1 MASQELSVHS
11 RLQPYIPR
19 LTLEWLATEPNR
31 IHRSVEGTLVFADI
45 SGFTALSEKLAKLGQ
60 IGAEEMASAITTCFS
75 DLLTVAYDEGG
86 GLIKF
91 GGDALLILFDGDDH
105 AVRAVRAAHGMRK
118 RLQTAGKLVTPGGR
132 VNLRMSVGVHTG
144 TFDFFLVGDSHRE
157 LIVTGPGSTR
167 VVEMEGTAVAGEIV
181 LSPAT
186 IEHLPGS
193 CIGAAKGDGWL
204 LKSAPHGETV
214 SPTWVLPDLDP
225 AVIEGSVPAAI
236 RETLLAATGE
246 PEHRQVCVA
255 FLHFDGTDEILRTQG
270 PQVLA
275 EGLAQLVGETQAAV
289 DEYGVCFLAPGV
301 DAGGGKLIMTAG
313 APRTG
318 LDVEERMLLALR
330 RIVDAGPAIPFRIG
344 VNKGPVFAGDIG
356 PRYRRTYTVM
366 GDAVNLAARVMAKAR
381 PGQILAT
388 GSILDAAGVPFE
400 TQPLE
405 PFMVKGKK
413 QPVTAYLVGP
423 IADVQ
428 IRSDEDDLPL
438 VGRQEEIAAIDEAME
453 GAKAG
458 EGRTIEIVGP
468 PGIGKTRLLR
478 ELRKRAEAF
487 EHLSASCELYTS
499 RAAYAPFRDMLR
511 DALDIDP
518 HVRGDEVAQALRIRV
533 AAVDPELLPWLP
545 LLAIPI
551 DAEVELTPE
560 VDALAQEFRRGK
572 LEWAVARLLRH
583 MYEGR
588 PVLVTIEDAHWM
600 DDASCALLSNL
611 ISGVAAGPWLVAI
624 TRRDEETGFVTPEG
638 DGYVTLR
645 PEPLGAVARKALL
658 EAASEDAPLR
668 PHELDVVADRSG
680 GNPLFLRELLQ
691 AARAAGGVGDLPSSV
706 DGIVTAQID
715 RLPPS
720 DLRLLRYASVLGASF
735 TDDLVSDLLGADNE
749 DFDRAAWRRLDEF
762 LMPDGPGAHRF
773 RHALMRDAAY
783 DGLSFRR
790 RRELH
795 ARVGDAIRAR
805 AGEDDDEVAELL
817 SMHYFFAQEHALSWG
832 YSIRAGQRALTRYAN
847 VDAAAYLERA
857 LSAAKKVEW
866 LTPGPQIDARTSL
879 GEVYERLGRYDDAKQ
894 QYQQARR
901 LIRDDPVLEARM
913 WLRESWLPERVGNYP
928 LCVRLVNRALK
939 CLDGADGDE
948 AAELRAGLL
957 GVIASHR
964 YFQGRNR
971 DAITWGL
978 RAVDACRAI
987 DHELGLGQAYVSLSL
1002 AYADMGDLRES
1013 ERYCKLALAIFEKLE
1028 ILEPQAQVLNNMGT
1042 FAYFGGRWDEAVQL
1056 WDRGKEIRL
1065 RTGDAVEAANGTNNV
1080 AEVLSDQGHL
1090 KEAEAR
1096 FREALRV
1103 WRAAG
1108 FEQGVAYA
1116 LANLGRVAYRDG
1128 RPDEALPMLKEARAM
1143 FADENFVAQVLE
1155 TDARIAEC
1163 HVAAHGPDE
1172 ALVVADGALAVEA
1185 SRDGLG
1191 QARSALLRAR
1201 GYALAQLGR
1210 TEEAQSAFA
1219 ESLEAARTRE
1229 ADHEVA
1235 FTLCAMADLAGTL
1248 DEPLEEERQLLLER
1262 LGIVRSFSV
1271 ALAAWPAWGRPSRR
1285 SSGPRPS
1292 CR

>member
-1 MASQELSVHS
+1 MATGGDGGPMASQQLSVHS

-19 LTLEWLATEPNR
+19 LTLEWLATEPDR

-60 IGAEEMASAITTCFS
+60 IGAEEMASAITTCFA

-118 RLQTAGKLVTPGGR
+118 RLQTVGKLVTPGGR

-144 TFDFFLVGDSHRE
+144 SFDFFLVGDSHRE

-181 LSPAT
+181 MSPST
-186 IEHLPGS
+186 IERLPGPS
-193 CIGAAKGDGWL
+193 IGAAKGEGWL
-204 LKSAPHGETV
+204 LRSAPHGETL
-214 SPTWVLPDLDP
+214 SPTWVLPDLEAS
-225 AVIEGSVPAAI
+225 AVERSVPVAI
-236 RETLLAATGE
+236 RETLLAAIGE

-255 FLHFDGTDEILRTQG
+255 FLHFDGTDEILQTQG
-270 PQVLA
+270 PEVLA
-275 EGLAQLVGETQAAV
+275 DGLAELVRETQAAV
-289 DEYGVCFLAPGV
+289 DEYDICFLASDV
-301 DAGGGKLIMTAG
+301 DADGGKLIMTAG
-313 APRTG
+313 APRTT
-318 LDVEERMLLALR
+318 LDAEERMMLALR

-388 GSILDAAGVPFE
+388 SSILDAAGIRFE

-413 QPVTAYLVGP
+413 DPVTAYLVGP

-428 IRSDEDDLPL
+428 VRSDEDDLPL
-438 VGRQEEIAAIDEAME
+438 VGRQDEIAAIDDAME
-453 GAKAG
+453 SAKAG

-478 ELRKRAEAF
+478 ELRIRAEAF
-487 EHLSASCELYTS
+487 EHLAATCELYAAG
-499 RAAYAPFRDMLR
+499 AAYAPFRGLLR
-511 DALDIDP
+511 DALNVER
-518 HVRGDEVAQALRIRV
+518 HAHADEAAQGLLIRV
-533 AAVDPELLPWLP
+533 SAVDPELLPWLP

-551 DAEVELTPE
+551 DAEVEPTPE

-572 LEWAVARLLRH
+572 LEWAVARLLRR

-588 PVLVTIEDAHWM
+588 PVLVTIEEAHWM
-600 DDASCALLSNL
+600 DEPSCALLSAL
-611 ISGVAAGPWLVAI
+611 IGGIAAGPWLVAI
-624 TRRDEETGFVTPEG
+624 TRRDEVTGFVAPEG

-645 PEPLGAVARKALL
+645 PEPLGPVARKALL

-691 AARAAGGVGDLPSSV
+691 AALAAGGVGDLPSSV
-706 DGIVTAQID
+706 DAIVTAQID

-720 DLRLLRYASVLGASF
+720 DLRLLRYASVLGSSF
-735 TDDLVSDLLGADNE
+735 TDDLVSDLLGADDE
-749 DFDRAAWRRLDEF
+749 EIDRAAWRRLDEF
-762 LMPDGPGAHRF
+762 VMPDGPGAHRF

-795 ARVGDAIRAR
+795 ARVGDALRAR
-805 AGEDDDEVAELL
+805 AGEDDDEVSELL
-817 SMHYFFAQEHALSWG
+817 SMHYLFAQEHAFAWG
-832 YSIRAGQRALTRYAN
+832 YSVRAGERALARYAN

-857 LSAAKKVEW
+857 LSVAKKVDW
-866 LTPGPQIDARTSL
+866 LTAGPQIDARTSL
-879 GEVYERLGRYDDAKQ
+879 GEVYERLGRYDDAKDA
-894 QYQQARR
+894 YQQARR
-901 LIRDDPVLEARM
+901 LVTDDPVLEARM
-913 WLRESWLPERVGNYP
+913 WLRESWLPERVGNYS

-939 CLDGADGDE
+939 SLEGVGGDE
-948 AAELRAGLL
+948 AAEMRAGLL

-971 DAITWGL
+971 DAITWGM
-978 RAVDACRAI
+978 RAVEACQAI
-987 DHELGLGQAYVSLSL
+987 DHDLGLGQAYASLSL
-1002 AYADMGDLRES
+1002 AYADTGDLRDS
-1013 ERYCKLALAIFEKLE
+1013 ERYCELALAIFEKLE

-1042 FAYFGGRWDEAVQL
+1042 FAYFGGRWNDAVEL
-1056 WDRGKEIRL
+1056 WDRGKELRL

-1090 KEAEAR
+1090 KDAEAR

-1103 WRAAG
+1103 WKAAG
-1108 FEQGVAYA
+1108 YEQGVAYA
-1116 LANLGRVAYRDG
+1116 LANLGRVQYRDG
-1128 RPDEALPMLKEARAM
+1128 RPDEGLPMLKEARAI
-1143 FADENFVAQVLE
+1143 FAEENFVGQVLE
-1155 TDARIAEC
+1155 TDTRIAEC
-1163 HVAAHGPDE
+1163 HVVAQRPEE
-1172 ALVVADGALAVEA
+1172 ALAVAEGALAVEA

-1210 TEEAQSAFA
+1210 TDEAEQALVQSLA
-1219 ESLEAARTRE
+1219 AARERE

-1235 FTLCAMADLAGTL
+1235 FTLCALVDVAGTL
-1248 DEPLEEERQLLLER
+1248 DEPRREERQLLLER

-1271 ALAAWPAWGRPSRR
+1271 PLAA
-1285 SSGPRPS
+1285 
-1292 CR
+1292 

>member
-1 MASQELSVHS
+1 MASQQLSIHS

-19 LTLEWLATEPNR
+19 LTLEWLATEPDR
-31 IHRSVEGTLVFADI
+31 IHRTVEGTLVFADI

-118 RLQTAGKLVTPGGR
+118 RLQTVGKLVTPGGR

-144 TFDFFLVGDSHRE
+144 SFDFFLVGDSHRE

-186 IEHLPGS
+186 IEQLPGS
-193 CIGAAKGDGWL
+193 SIGAAKGDGWL
-204 LKSAPHGETV
+204 LKSAPHGETL
-214 SPTWVLPDLDP
+214 SPTWVLPELDP
-225 AVIEGSVPAAI
+225 AVLEASVPVAI
-236 RETLLAATGE
+236 RETLLAALGE

-255 FLHFDGTDEILRTQG
+255 FLHFDGTDDILRTQG
-270 PQVLA
+270 PDVLA
-275 EGLAQLVGETQAAV
+275 EGLAQLVAETQAAV
-289 DEYGVCFLAPGV
+289 DEYGICFLASDV
-301 DAGGGKLIMTAG
+301 DADGGKLIMTAG
-313 APRTG
+313 APKTA
-318 LDVEERMLLALR
+318 LDGEERMLLALR

-366 GDAVNLAARVMAKAR
+366 GDAVNLAARVMAKAH

-388 GSILDAAGVPFE
+388 GSILDAAGIRFE

-413 QPVTAYLVGP
+413 DPVTAYLVGP

-438 VGRQEEIAAIDEAME
+438 VGRQDEIAAIDDAME
-453 GAKAG
+453 SAKAG
-458 EGRTIEIVGP
+458 EGRTLEIVGP
-468 PGIGKTRLLR
+468 PGIGKTRLLH
-478 ELRKRAEAF
+478 ELRVRAEAF
-487 EHLSASCELYTS
+487 EHISATCELYTMGAS
-499 RAAYAPFRDMLR
+499 YAPFRDLLR
-511 DALDIDP
+511 DALDIDQHMP
-518 HVRGDEVAQALRIRV
+518 RDEAAQVLGIRV

-551 DAEVELTPE
+551 DAEVEPTPE

-583 MYEGR
+583 TYEGR

-600 DDASCALLSNL
+600 DDASCALLATL
-611 ISGVAAGPWLVAI
+611 IGGIAAGPWLVAI
-624 TRRDEETGFVTPEG
+624 TRRDETTGFVLPEG

-645 PEPLGAVARKALL
+645 PEPLGEVARKALL
-658 EAASEDAPLR
+658 EVASEDAPLR
-668 PHELDVVADRSG
+668 PHELDVVAERSG

-706 DGIVTAQID
+706 DGIVTAQLD

-720 DLRLLRYASVLGASF
+720 DLRLLRYASVLGSSF

-749 DFDRAAWRRLDEF
+749 AFDRAAWRRLDEF
-762 LMPDGPGAHRF
+762 VMPDGPGAHRF

-805 AGEDDDEVAELL
+805 VGEDDDEVSELL
-817 SMHYFFAQEHALSWG
+817 SMHYFFAQEHAFAWG
-832 YSIRAGQRALTRYAN
+832 YSIRAGKRALGRYAN
-847 VDAAAYLERA
+847 VDAASYLERA
-857 LSAAKKVEW
+857 LSVANKVEW
-866 LTPGPQIDARTSL
+866 LTPELKIEARMSL
-879 GEVYERLGRYDDAKQ
+879 GEVYERLGRFDGAKQ
-894 QYQQARR
+894 EYQQARR
-901 LIRDDPVLEARM
+901 LVSDDPVLESRL
-913 WLRESWLPERVGNYP
+913 WLRESWLPERTGNYP
-928 LCVRLVNRALK
+928 LCIRLVNRAIK
-939 CLDGADGDE
+939 TLDGVPGED
-948 AAELRAGLL
+948 AEKLRAGLW
-957 GVIASHR
+957 GVYASHR
-964 YFQGRNR
+964 HFQGRDR
-971 DAITWGL
+971 EAITWGL
-978 RAVDACRAI
+978 RAAEACEAAH
-987 DHELGLGQAYVSLSL
+987 DKEGLAQALVSLSL
-1002 AYADMGDLRES
+1002 AYADTGDLQQS
-1013 ERYCKLALAIFEKLE
+1013 ERYSERALAIFEELGD
-1028 ILEPQAQVLNNMGT
+1028 LQAQAQVLNNMGT
-1042 FAYFGGRWDEAVQL
+1042 SAYFAGRWDDAVARWERSREL
-1056 WDRGKEIRL
+1056 RL
-1065 RTGDAVEAANGTNNV
+1065 ETGDAVEAANGTNNV

-1090 KEAEAR
+1090 EAAEPR

-1103 WRAAG
+1103 WKAAG
-1108 FEQGVAYA
+1108 FDQGVAFVQ
-1116 LANLGRVAYRDG
+1116 ANLGRVAYRAG
-1128 RPDEALPMLKEARAM
+1128 RPDEALPLLQGARTT
-1143 FADENFVAQVLE
+1143 FADAGYIAQVLE

-1163 HVAAHGPDE
+1163 D
-1172 ALVVADGALAVEA
+1172 VVAKRPDDALAVAGGALAVES
-1185 SRDGLG
+1185 SRGGLG
-1191 QARSALLRAR
+1191 FQRPALLRVR
-1201 GYALAQLGR
+1201 GYALAQLGKV
-1210 TEEAQSAFA
+1210 TDAIEAMQ
-1219 ESLEAARTRE
+1219 ESLAVARERE
-1229 ADHEVA
+1229 ADHEIA
-1235 FTLCAMADLAGTL
+1235 FTLCGLADIAALEPAAY
-1248 DEPLEEERQLLLER
+1248 DEALEEERLALFER
-1262 LGIVRSFSV
+1262 LGIVR
-1271 ALAAWPAWGRPSRR
+1271 APAFPLD
-1285 SSGPRPS
+1285 
-1292 CR
+1292 

>member
-1 MASQELSVHS
+1 MASQLSVDS

-19 LTLEWLATEPNR
+19 LTLEWLATEPKR
-31 IHRSVEGTLVFADI
+31 IHRAVEGTLVFADI
-45 SGFTALSEKLAKLGQ
+45 SGFTALSEKLAKLGK
-60 IGAEEMASAITTCFS
+60 IGAEEMASAITTCFAH
-75 DLLTVAYDEGG
+75 LLTVAYDEGG

-118 RLQTAGKLVTPGGR
+118 RLQTVGKLVTPGGR

-144 TFDFFLVGDSHRE
+144 AFDFFLVGDSHRE

-186 IEHLPGS
+186 IEHLPGAS
-193 CIGAAKGDGWL
+193 IGAAKGDGWL
-204 LKSAPHGETV
+204 LKSAPHGESL
-214 SPTWVLPDLDP
+214 SPTWVLPELDP
-225 AVIEGSVPAAI
+225 GVIEGSVPVAI
-236 RETLLAATGE
+236 RETLLAAIGE
-246 PEHRQVCVA
+246 PEHRHVCVA

-270 PQVLA
+270 SDVLA
-275 EGLAQLVGETQAAV
+275 DGLAELVRETQAAV
-289 DEYGVCFLAPGV
+289 DEYDICFLASDV
-301 DAGGGKLIMTAG
+301 DADGGKLILTAG

-330 RIVDAGPAIPFRIG
+330 RIVDAGPAVPFRIG

-388 GSILDAAGVPFE
+388 GSILDAAGIRFE

-413 QPVTAYLVGP
+413 DPVTAYLVGP

-438 VGRQEEIAAIDEAME
+438 VGRQDEIASIDEAMDS
-453 GAKAG
+453 AKSG

-468 PGIGKTRLLR
+468 PGIGKTRLLH

-487 EHLSASCELYTS
+487 EHIAATCELYTAS
-499 RAAYAPFRDMLR
+499 AAYAPFRDMLR
-511 DALDIDP
+511 DALDIDR
-518 HVRGDEVAQALRIRV
+518 HASGDDAAHALRIRV

-551 DAEVELTPE
+551 DADVDPTPE

-583 MYEGR
+583 TYEGR

-600 DDASCALLSNL
+600 DDASCALLSTL
-611 ISGVAAGPWLVAI
+611 ISGIAAGPWLVAI
-624 TRRDEETGFVTPEG
+624 TRREETTGFVAPEG
-638 DGYVTLR
+638 DGCATLR
-645 PEPLGAVARKALL
+645 PEPLGTVARKALL

-668 PHELDVVADRSG
+668 PHELDVVAERSG

-691 AARAAGGVGDLPSSV
+691 AARTAGGISDLPSSV

-735 TDDLVSDLLGADNE
+735 TDDLVSDLLGAENE
-749 DFDRAAWRRLDEF
+749 EFDRAAWRRLDEF
-762 LMPDGPGAHRF
+762 VMPDGPGAHRF

-805 AGEDDDEVAELL
+805 AGEADDDVSELL
-817 SMHYFFAQEHALSWG
+817 SMHYFFAQEYALAWG
-832 YSIRAGQRALTRYAN
+832 YSLRAGERAVARYAN

-857 LSAAKKVEW
+857 LSVAKKVEW
-866 LTPGPQIDARTSL
+866 LTSQLELDARTSL

-901 LIRDDPVLEARM
+901 LITDDRVLEARM
-913 WLRESWLPERVGNYP
+913 WLRESWLPERVGNYS

-939 CLDGADGDE
+939 TLEGVEGE
-948 AAELRAGLL
+948 GAAELRAGLL

-964 YFQGRNR
+964 FFQGRNR
-971 DAITWGL
+971 EAITWAE
-978 RAVDACRAI
+978 RAVEACKAI
-987 DHELGLGQAYVSLSL
+987 DHEQGLAQAYVSLSL
-1002 AYADMGDLRES
+1002 AYADAGDLRKS
-1013 ERYCKLALAIFEKLE
+1013 ERYCELALAIFEKLDE
-1028 ILEPQAQVLNNMGT
+1028 LEPQAQVLNNMGT
-1042 FAYFGGRWDEAVQL
+1042 FAYFGGRWDEAVEL
-1056 WDRGKEIRL
+1056 WDRGRELRL

-1090 KEAEAR
+1090 KEAEPR

-1103 WRAAG
+1103 WKAAG
-1108 FEQGVAYA
+1108 FEQGVAFA
-1116 LANLGRVAYRDG
+1116 LANLGRVSYRDG
-1128 RPDEALPMLKEARAM
+1128 RPDEGLPMLKEARAI
-1143 FADENFVAQVLE
+1143 FADQNFVAQVLE
-1155 TDARIAEC
+1155 TDTRIAEC
-1163 HVAAHGPDE
+1163 HLVAQRPDE
-1172 ALVVADGALAVEA
+1172 ALAVADGALAVEA
-1185 SRDGLG
+1185 SRDGLSH
-1191 QARSALLRAR
+1191 ARSALLRAR

-1210 TEEAQSAFA
+1210 AEEARRALD
-1219 ESLEAARTRE
+1219 ESLAAARERE

-1235 FTLCAMADLAGTL
+1235 FTLSAIADVAGTL

-1271 ALAAWPAWGRPSRR
+1271 PLAA
-1285 SSGPRPS
+1285 
-1292 CR
+1292 

>member
-1 MASQELSVHS
+1 MATGGDGGPMASQQLSVHS

-19 LTLEWLATEPNR
+19 LTLEWLATEPDR

-60 IGAEEMASAITTCFS
+60 IGAEEMASAITTCFA

-91 GGDALLILFDGDDH
+91 GGDALLILFDGEDH

-118 RLQTAGKLVTPGGR
+118 RLQTVGKLVTPGGR

-144 TFDFFLVGDSHRE
+144 SFDFFLVGDSHRE

-186 IEHLPGS
+186 MEHLPGN

-204 LKSAPHGETV
+204 LRSAPHGEAL

-225 AVIEGSVPAAI
+225 AVIEGSVPVAI

-289 DEYGVCFLAPGV
+289 DEYGVCFLASDV
-301 DAGGGKLIMTAG
+301 DADGGKLIMTAG

-330 RIVDAGPAIPFRIG
+330 RIVDAGPAVPFRIG
-344 VNKGPVFAGDIG
+344 VNKGAVFAGDIG

-366 GDAVNLAARVMAKAR
+366 GDAVNLAARVMSKAR
-381 PGQILAT
+381 PGQVLAT
-388 GSILDAAGVPFE
+388 GSILDKAGIRFE

-413 QPVTAYLVGP
+413 DPVTAYLVGP

-428 IRSDEDDLPL
+428 VRSDEDDLPL
-438 VGRQEEIAAIDEAME
+438 VGRQDEIAAIDDAMAS
-453 GAKAG
+453 AKAG

-478 ELRKRAEAF
+478 ELRIRAEAF
-487 EHLSASCELYTS
+487 EHLAATCELYAAG
-499 RAAYAPFRDMLR
+499 AAYAPFRGLLR
-511 DALDIDP
+511 DALDIDR
-518 HVRGDEVAQALRIRV
+518 HASGDEAAQALVIGV
-533 AAVDPELLPWLP
+533 PAVDPELLPWLP
-545 LLAIPI
+545 LLAIRI
-551 DAEVELTPE
+551 DGGVEPTSE
-560 VDALAQEFRRGK
+560 VDALAEEFRRGK
-572 LEWAVARLLRH
+572 LEWAVARLLRR
-583 MYEGR
+583 MFEGR

-600 DDASCALLSNL
+600 DEPSSALLSTL
-611 ISGVAAGPWLVAI
+611 IGGIAAGPWLVAI
-624 TRRDEETGFVTPEG
+624 TRRDEVTGFVAPEG
-638 DGYVTLR
+638 DGYITLR

-691 AARAAGGVGDLPSSV
+691 AALAAGGVGALPSSV

-720 DLRLLRYASVLGASF
+720 DLRLLRYASVLGSSF
-735 TDDLVSDLLGADNE
+735 TDELVAELLAGE
-749 DFDRAAWRRLDEF
+749 DEVMDRAAWRRLDEF
-762 LMPDGPGAHRF
+762 VAPDGPGAHRF

-805 AGEDDDEVAELL
+805 AGENDDEVSELL
-817 SMHYFFAQEHALSWG
+817 SMHYFFAQEHALAWG
-832 YSIRAGQRALTRYAN
+832 YSLRAGERARTRYAN
-847 VDAAAYLERA
+847 VDAAAYFARA
-857 LSAAKKVEW
+857 LSVAKKVEW
-866 LTPGPQIDARTSL
+866 LLPGPQIDARTSL
-879 GEVYERLGRYDDAKQ
+879 GEVYERLGRYDDAKSE
-894 QYQQARR
+894 YQLARR
-901 LIRDDPVLEARM
+901 LLHDDPIQEAHM
-913 WLRESWLPERVGNYP
+913 WLRESWLPERVGNYS
-928 LCVRLVNRALK
+928 LCIRLVNRAMKALEGVEGK
-939 CLDGADGDE
+939 E
-948 AAELRAGLL
+948 AEELRAGLW
-957 GVIASHR
+957 GVYASHR
-964 YFQGRNR
+964 YFQGRNSE
-971 DAITWGL
+971 AIEWGL
-978 RAVDACRAI
+978 KAAEASDRI
-987 DHELGLGQAYVSLSL
+987 DYRQGCAQAYLSLSI
-1002 AYADMGDLRES
+1002 AYADAGDIREGIRYS
-1013 ERYCKLALAIFEKLE
+1013 ELALALYEELE
-1028 ILEPQAQVLNNMGT
+1028 QFEPQAQVLNNMGT
-1042 FAYFGGRWDEAVQL
+1042 FAYFSGQWDEAVQL
-1056 WDRGKEIRL
+1056 WDRSRELRL
-1065 RTGDAVEAANGTNNV
+1065 RTGDAVEAANATNNV
-1080 AEVLSDQGHL
+1080 AEVLSDQGYL
-1090 KEAEAR
+1090 ADAERR

-1103 WRAAG
+1103 WKAAG
-1108 FEQGVAYA
+1108 FEGGVAYA

-1128 RPDEALPMLKEARAM
+1128 RPEEGLPMLREARAS
-1143 FADENFVAQVLE
+1143 FGDSGFVAQVLE
-1155 TDARIAEC
+1155 TDTRIAEC
-1163 HVAAHGPDE
+1163 HLVAGQPE
-1172 ALVVADGALAVEA
+1172 QALVISDGALAVEA

-1191 QARSALLRAR
+1191 HQRAALLRAR
-1201 GYALAQLGR
+1201 AYALAALDR
-1210 TEEAQSAFA
+1210 RSEATTALD
-1219 ESLEAARTRE
+1219 ESLSAARERE
-1229 ADHEVA
+1229 ADHEIA
-1235 FTLCAMADLAGTL
+1235 FTLTAMAELSSEPL
-1248 DEPLEEERQLLLER
+1248 DEPLEKERQLLLER
-1262 LGIVRSFSV
+1262 LGIVRPFS
-1271 ALAAWPAWGRPSRR
+1271 LAPGA
-1285 SSGPRPS
+1285 
-1292 CR
+1292 

>member
-1 MASQELSVHS
+1 MATGDDGGPMASQQLSVHS

-19 LTLEWLATEPNR
+19 LTMEWLATEPKR

-60 IGAEEMASAITTCFS
+60 IGAEEMAGAITTCFA
-75 DLLTVAYDEGG
+75 DLLSVAYDEGG

-105 AVRAVRAAHGMRK
+105 AVRAVRAAHGMRR
-118 RLQTAGKLVTPGGR
+118 RLQTVGKLVTPGGR

-157 LIVTGPGSTR
+157 LIVTGPGATR

-186 IEHLPGS
+186 IEQLPGGA
-193 CIGAAKGDGWL
+193 IGAAKGDGWL
-204 LKSAPHGETV
+204 LKSAPHGEPL
-214 SPTWVLPDLDP
+214 SPTWLLPDLDRD
-225 AVIEGSVPAAI
+225 VIEGSVPVAI
-236 RETLLAATGE
+236 RETLLAALGE
-246 PEHRQVCVA
+246 AEHRHVCVA
-255 FLHFDGTDEILRTQG
+255 FLHFDGTDDILRTQG
-270 PQVLA
+270 PELLA
-275 EGLAQLVGETQAAV
+275 EGLAQLVGETQASV
-289 DEYGVCFLAPGV
+289 DEYGICFLASDV
-301 DAGGGKLIMTAG
+301 DADGGKLIMTAG
-313 APRTG
+313 APRTT
-318 LDVEERMLLALR
+318 LDAEERMMLALR

-344 VNKGPVFAGDIG
+344 VKKGPVFAGDIG

-388 GSILDAAGVPFE
+388 GSILDAAGIRFE

-413 QPVTAYLVGP
+413 DPVTAYLVGP

-438 VGRQEEIAAIDEAME
+438 VGRQDEIAAIDDAMDS
-453 GAKAG
+453 AKAG
-458 EGRTIEIVGP
+458 EGLTLEIVGP
-468 PGIGKTRLLR
+468 PGIGKTRLLH
-478 ELRKRAEAF
+478 ELRVRAEAF
-487 EHLSASCELYTS
+487 EHISATCELYTS

-511 DALDIDP
+511 DALDIDRHMP
-518 HVRGDEVAQALRIRV
+518 RDEAAQALRIRV

-551 DAEVELTPE
+551 DAEVEPTPE
-560 VDALAQEFRRGK
+560 VDALAQEFRRSK
-572 LEWAVARLLRH
+572 LERAVARLLRH
-583 MYEGR
+583 AYEGR
-588 PVLVTIEDAHWM
+588 PVLVTIEDGHWM
-600 DDASCALLSNL
+600 DDASCALLATL
-611 ISGVAAGPWLVAI
+611 IGGIAAGPWLLAI
-624 TRRDEETGFVTPEG
+624 TRRDETTGFVTPEG

-645 PEPLGAVARKALL
+645 PEPLGPVARKALL

-680 GNPLFLRELLQ
+680 GNPLFLRELLE

-706 DGIVTAQID
+706 DAIVTAQID

-720 DLRLLRYASVLGASF
+720 DLRLLRYASVLGSSF

-749 DFDRAAWRRLDEF
+749 EVDRAAWRRLDEF
-762 LMPDGPGAHRF
+762 VMPDGPGAHRF
-773 RHALMRDAAY
+773 RNALMRDAAY

-795 ARVGDAIRAR
+795 ARVGDALRAR
-805 AGEDDDEVAELL
+805 AGEDDDEVSELL
-817 SMHYFFAQEHALSWG
+817 SMHYFFAQEHAFAWG
-832 YSIRAGQRALTRYAN
+832 YSVRAGERALARYAN

-857 LSAAKKVEW
+857 LSVAKKVDW
-866 LTPGPQIDARTSL
+866 LTAGPQIDARTSL
-879 GEVYERLGRYDDAKQ
+879 GEVYERLGRYDDAKEA
-894 QYQQARR
+894 YQQARR
-901 LIRDDPVLEARM
+901 LVTDDPVLEARM
-913 WLRESWLPERVGNYP
+913 WLRESWLPERVGNYS

-939 CLDGADGDE
+939 SLEGVDGDD
-948 AAELRAGLL
+948 AAQMRAGLL

-971 DAITWGL
+971 DAIIWGM
-978 RAVDACRAI
+978 RAVEACQAI
-987 DHELGLGQAYVSLSL
+987 DHDLGLGQAYVSLSL
-1002 AYADMGDLRES
+1002 AYADTGDLRES
-1013 ERYCKLALAIFEKLE
+1013 ERYCELALAIFEKLE

-1042 FAYFGGRWDEAVQL
+1042 FAYFGGRWNDAVKL
-1056 WDRGKEIRL
+1056 WDRGKELRL

-1090 KEAEAR
+1090 KDAEAR

-1103 WRAAG
+1103 WKAAG
-1108 FEQGVAYA
+1108 YEQGVAYA

-1128 RPDEALPMLKEARAM
+1128 RPDEGLPMLKEARAM
-1143 FADENFVAQVLE
+1143 FAEAGFVAQVLE
-1155 TDARIAEC
+1155 TDTRIAEC
-1163 HVAAHGPDE
+1163 HIVARQPE
-1172 ALVVADGALAVEA
+1172 QALVIADGALAVEA

-1191 QARSALLRAR
+1191 HQRAALLRAR
-1201 GYALAQLGR
+1201 AYALAALER
-1210 TEEAQSAFA
+1210 MNEATTALD
-1219 ESLEAARTRE
+1219 ESLSAARERE
-1229 ADHEVA
+1229 ADHEIA
-1235 FTLCAMADLAGTL
+1235 FTLTAMADLALQPL
-1248 DEPLEEERQLLLER
+1248 DEPLEKERQLLLER
-1262 LGIVRSFSV
+1262 LGIIRPFSI
-1271 ALAAWPAWGRPSRR
+1271 APAT
-1285 SSGPRPS
+1285 
-1292 CR
+1292 

>member
-1 MASQELSVHS
+1 MASQQLSIHS

-19 LTLEWLATEPNR
+19 LTLEWLATEPDR
-31 IHRSVEGTLVFADI
+31 IHRTVEGTLVFADI

-118 RLQTAGKLVTPGGR
+118 RLQTVGKLVTPGGR

-144 TFDFFLVGDSHRE
+144 SFDFFLVGDSHRE

-186 IEHLPGS
+186 IEQLPGNS
-193 CIGAAKGDGWL
+193 IGAAKGDGWL
-204 LKSAPHGETV
+204 LKSAPHGETL
-214 SPTWVLPDLDP
+214 SPTWVLPELDP
-225 AVIEGSVPAAI
+225 AVLEASVPVAI
-236 RETLLAATGE
+236 RETLLAALGE

-255 FLHFDGTDEILRTQG
+255 FLHFDGTDDILRTQG
-270 PQVLA
+270 PDVLA
-275 EGLAQLVGETQAAV
+275 EGLAQLVAETQAAV
-289 DEYGVCFLAPGV
+289 DEYGICFLASDV
-301 DAGGGKLIMTAG
+301 DADGGKLIMTAG
-313 APRTG
+313 APKTA
-318 LDVEERMLLALR
+318 LDGEERMLLALR

-366 GDAVNLAARVMAKAR
+366 GDAVNLAARVMAKAH

-388 GSILDAAGVPFE
+388 GSILDAAGIRFE

-413 QPVTAYLVGP
+413 DPVTAYLVGP

-438 VGRQEEIAAIDEAME
+438 VGRQDEIAAIDDAMDS
-453 GAKAG
+453 AKAG
-458 EGRTIEIVGP
+458 QGRTLEIVGP

-478 ELRKRAEAF
+478 ELRVRAEAF
-487 EHLSASCELYTS
+487 EHISATCELYTMGAS
-499 RAAYAPFRDMLR
+499 YAPFRDLLR
-511 DALDIDP
+511 DALDIDRHMP
-518 HVRGDEVAQALRIRV
+518 RDEAAQVLGIRV

-551 DAEVELTPE
+551 DAEVEATPE

-583 MYEGR
+583 TYEGR

-600 DDASCALLSNL
+600 DDASCALLATL
-611 ISGVAAGPWLVAI
+611 IGGIAAGPWLVAI
-624 TRRDEETGFVTPEG
+624 TRRDETTGFVVPEG

-645 PEPLGAVARKALL
+645 PEPLGEVARKALL
-658 EAASEDAPLR
+658 EVASEDAPLR
-668 PHELDVVADRSG
+668 PHELDVVAERSG

-706 DGIVTAQID
+706 DGIVTAQLD

-720 DLRLLRYASVLGASF
+720 DLRLLRYASVLGSSF

-749 DFDRAAWRRLDEF
+749 AFDRAAWRRLDEF
-762 LMPDGPGAHRF
+762 VMPDGPGAYRF

-805 AGEDDDEVAELL
+805 AGEDDDEFSELL
-817 SMHYFFAQEHALSWG
+817 SMHYFFAQEHAFAWG
-832 YSIRAGQRALTRYAN
+832 YSIRAGERALTRYAN
-847 VDAAAYLERA
+847 VDAAAYYGRA
-857 LSAAKKVEW
+857 LSVAKKVEW
-866 LTPGPQIDARTSL
+866 LTEELQVEARTSL
-879 GEVYERLGRYDDAKQ
+879 GEVYERLGRYTDAKVM
-894 QYQQARR
+894 YQQARR
-901 LIRDDPVLEARM
+901 LLKGDPVAEARM
-913 WLRESWLPERVGNYP
+913 WLRESWLPERAGNYS

-939 CLDGADGDE
+939 CIEGLDTPE
-948 AAELRAGLL
+948 ANELRGGLW
-957 GVIASHR
+957 GVYASHR
-964 YFQGRNR
+964 YFQGHNSE
-971 DAITWGL
+971 AITWAL
-978 RAVDACRAI
+978 RAVDGCKAVDNKR
-987 DHELGLGQAYVSLSL
+987 GLAQAYISLSL
-1002 AYADMGDLRES
+1002 ANADLGDLREG
-1013 ERYCKLALAIFEKLE
+1013 ERYCELALALYEELE
-1028 ILEPQAQVLNNMGT
+1028 QLEPQAQVLNNMGS
-1042 FAYFGGRWDEAVQL
+1042 FSYYGGRWDEAVER
-1056 WDRGKEIRL
+1056 WDRSRELRL

-1090 KEAEAR
+1090 AEAETR

-1103 WRAAG
+1103 WKAAG
-1108 FEQGVAYA
+1108 FELGVAYA

-1128 RPDEALPMLKEARAM
+1128 RPNDGLSLLREARAL
-1143 FADENFVAQVLE
+1143 FGEAGYVAQVLE
-1155 TDARIAEC
+1155 TDSRIAEC
-1163 HVAAHGPDE
+1163 HVVANQPDE
-1172 ALVVADGALAVEA
+1172 ALAVADGALAVEA

-1191 QARSALLRAR
+1191 HQRPALLRAR

-1210 TEEAQSAFA
+1210 LDEARETLTA
-1219 ESLEAARTRE
+1219 SLTAARERQ
-1229 ADHEVA
+1229 ADHEIA
-1235 FTLCAMADLAGTL
+1235 FTLNAMKDLAEDQTL
-1248 DEPLEEERQLLLER
+1248 DAPLEEEHQLLLER
-1262 LGIVRSFSV
+1262 LGIVRPFSV
-1271 ALAAWPAWGRPSRR
+1271 RVAALPT
-1285 SSGPRPS
+1285 
-1292 CR
+1292 